1 MQTNDEEYMTDN
13 SVDTNDLNEVD
24 NDDVYETKSVKGIDR
39 TTNKEVKVKKSKP
52 IPIKKKQIK
61 KINKDMSEEVINE
74 PTNEIVEEIVEEEII
89 PTKPKKKISEERCK
103 QLARAREAKKN
114 NLLKTKTAIKK
125 VAKEVKKS
133 LPEKTIIKEKV
144 IYMIP
149 TQNGFIESDSVPR
162 LTKKE
167 LNFLENDEVVSQKE
181 LAIGKKILRK
191 KNGSAD
197 GRSRVKTQ
205 TEKQKAAT
213 QKMLQMNKERREA
226 KKKSQEESLGKQV
239 KKAIVDVV
247 SKPLDEVKK
256 EVQPAPTK
264 PQPTKS
270 QYDFS
275 TIIPYF

>member
-1 MQTNDEEYMTDN
+1 
-13 SVDTNDLNEVD
+13 
-24 NDDVYETKSVKGIDR
+24 
-39 TTNKEVKVKKSKP
+39 
-52 IPIKKKQIK
+52 
-61 KINKDMSEEVINE
+61 
-74 PTNEIVEEIVEEEII
+74 
-89 PTKPKKKISEERCK
+89 
-103 QLARAREAKKN
+103 
-114 NLLKTKTAIKK
+114 
-125 VAKEVKKS
+125 
-133 LPEKTIIKEKV
+133 
-144 IYMIP
+144 MIP

-167 LNFLENDEVVSQKE
+167 LNFLENDEVVTQKE

-197 GRSRVKTQ
+197 GRSRVKVQ

-213 QKMLQMNKERREA
+213 QKMLEANKKRREA
-226 KKKSQEESLGKQV
+226 KKQSQEESLGKQV
-239 KKAIVDVV
+239 KKALVEVV

-256 EVQPAPTK
+256 ELQPVAK

>member
-1 MQTNDEEYMTDN
+1 MQTNDSEYMSDN

-74 PTNEIVEEIVEEEII
+74 PTNEIVDEIVEEE
-89 PTKPKKKISEERCK
+89 KPKKKISEERCK

-256 EVQPAPTK
+256 EAKSAAAPAP
-264 PQPTKS
+264 PTKS

>member
-1 MQTNDEEYMTDN
+1 MQTNDSEYMSDN
-13 SVDTNDLNEVD
+13 SVDTNDLNEVN

-39 TTNKEVKVKKSKP
+39 TTNKTVKVKKSKP

-74 PTNEIVEEIVEEEII
+74 PINEIVEEEVEEEVIEE
-89 PTKPKKKISEERCK
+89 KPKKKISEDRLK
-103 QLARAREAKKN
+103 KLAKARQAKEK
-114 NLLKTKTAIKK
+114 NLLKTKVAVKK
-125 VAKEVKKS
+125 VAQEIKKT
-133 LPEKTIIKEKV
+133 LPEKTIIKEKI

-149 TQNGFIESDSVPR
+149 TQNGFIESESIPR

-197 GRSRVKTQ
+197 GRSRVKVQ
-205 TEKQKAAT
+205 TEKQKEAT
-213 QKMLQMNKERREA
+213 KKMLEANKKRREA
-226 KKKSQEESLGKQV
+226 QKKDKEESLGKQV

-256 EVQPAPTK
+256 EVQPS